1 MLSPA
6 SSNQVSSR
14 FQKPL
19 INILQECQARASQN
33 PIVVLHCGNTLKQGT
48 GAKRT
53 KSMETMEILHQ
64 FCDTRRRQ
72 VILQRGL
79 KGSAQTWGARSK
91 PKAVPVQIWSHTHIY
106 IYIYIIRAT
115 KGPRNVKKQTIRNR
129 CFTVSI
135 ENRICW
141 HMFVSVFVRCQN
153 VYFCG
158 GSHTKQHVIYFFSSS
173 GLWSAFLGIA
183 FAKRQELAQLR
194 ARLSSSRNQPV
205 ENLHNPGSSGNLGRL
220 GRHPSCQPLPRG
232 RFTRRPFCVP
242 QPCMG
247 GTCSE
252 ELDTR
257 RKGW

>member
-1 MLSPA
+1 
-6 SSNQVSSR
+6 
-14 FQKPL
+14 
-19 INILQECQARASQN
+19 
-33 PIVVLHCGNTLKQGT
+33 
-48 GAKRT
+48 
-53 KSMETMEILHQ
+53 METRWSRVQ
-64 FCDTRRRQ
+64 GQ
-72 VILQRGL
+72 NV
-79 KGSAQTWGARSK
+79 
-91 PKAVPVQIWSHTHIY
+91 PKAWKPWKSYTNFVIPAEDRWFFKEVWKAAPKLEGHALSQRPCQYKFDHTHTH

-183 FAKRQELAQLR
+183 FAKRQELAQLW

-205 ENLHNPGSSGNLGRL
+205 ENLQNPGSSGNLGRL

-252 ELDTR
+252 EWSWTPGAKVDNVLFEP
-257 RKGW
+257 WN